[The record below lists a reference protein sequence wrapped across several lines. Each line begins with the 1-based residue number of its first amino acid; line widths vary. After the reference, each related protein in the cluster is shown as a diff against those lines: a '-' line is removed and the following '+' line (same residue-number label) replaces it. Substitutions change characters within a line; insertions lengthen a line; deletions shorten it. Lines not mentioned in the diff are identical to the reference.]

1 MAALA
6 NAIIVIFVSQ
16 AFKHHIII
24 IPCSMFMHNS
34 YSEQIEK
41 GRKGLALLICNPRFQ
56 ELLRRY
62 SVTDDLRHR
71 LSIGKDFFCD
81 STFYFKQNSMAT
93 VRPVGYLAE
102 AIVDKDSEIIK
113 WFILLYSVSSAWERF
128 GNRFLDPLGSRAL
141 SNLGIDRFYRYEHY
155 DLFGQPESK
164 IATLV
169 DGVIDVEGLLKSRF
183 PDLYSKHD
191 REWET
196 LCQAVSLFAL
206 SAGYDYLEDLE
217 HFPEKLLERCSDMP
231 FVLACSEYI
240 TLMTGREYAYDEILR
255 EVLNDVG
262 VEGCLDDLFLMKR
275 SNRVLDQLKS
285 EKRSLEDKLVQKKES
300 IRQQETEI
308 DIFADSLG
316 KGFAEEAVQARVNKC
331 NSRVHRDILYKL
343 ESISHKQLSFLDNI
357 SATGLPVPFS
367 DLIKRE
373 YKVII
378 SEKEMVTIKT
388 IENLADSI
396 VAHKSFIEN
405 FVDAVRHGK
414 TIDLSLREDD
424 PYDLE
429 TRIQEIEIAFHCEV
443 DRSLINSL
451 DSLKR
456 FLVDNRPLLGDLI
469 LVLSEQLG
477 VEPEE
482 VTLESDFTN
491 DLGADSLDS
500 VELLMKAEKE
510 YGIKI
515 KDEETSSIRTVGD
528 LYNIILEKLSN

>member
-1 MAALA
+1 
-6 NAIIVIFVSQ
+6 
-16 AFKHHIII
+16 
-24 IPCSMFMHNS
+24 MHKS

-41 GRKGLALLICNPRFQ
+41 GRKGLALLICDTRFLD
-56 ELLRRY
+56 LLSRS

-71 LSIGKDFFCD
+71 LSIGKDFSCD

-113 WFILLYSVSSAWERF
+113 WFLLLYSVSSAWEQFR
-128 GNRFLDPLGSRAL
+128 NRFLDHLGSRAL
-141 SNLGIDRFYRYEHY
+141 SNLGLDRFYRYEHY

-183 PDLYSKHD
+183 PDLYSWHG
-191 REWET
+191 RGWEE

-206 SAGYDYLEDLE
+206 SAGYDYLEDME
-217 HFPEKLLERCSDMP
+217 HFPEMLLERCADMP
-231 FVLACSEYI
+231 FILACSQYN
-240 TLMTGREYAYDEILR
+240 TLMTGREYAYDEFLR

-262 VEGCLDDLFLMKR
+262 ATGCLDDLFLMKSR
-275 SNRVLDQLKS
+275 NSVLDQLKY
-285 EKRSLEDKLVQKKES
+285 EKRSLEDKLVQNKES

-308 DIFADSLG
+308 DILADSLG
-316 KGFAEEAVQARVNKC
+316 RGFSEETVRARVDKC
-331 NSRVHRDILYKL
+331 NSMVYRGILYKL
-343 ESISHKQLSFLDNI
+343 ESISGKQLSFLDNI
-357 SATGLPVPFS
+357 SSSGLPVPFS
-367 DLIKRE
+367 DLIKKE
-373 YKVII
+373 YRVII
-378 SEKEMVTIKT
+378 SEKEMLTIKT

-405 FVDAVRHGK
+405 FVEAVRHGK
-414 TIDLSLREDD
+414 AIEKSLREDD

-429 TRIQEIEIAFHCEV
+429 TRIEEIEIAFHCEV

-456 FLVDNRPLLGDLI
+456 FLVDNRPLLGDLVH
-469 LVLSEQLG
+469 VLSEQLG

-482 VTLESDFTN
+482 VTLESDLTN
-491 DLGADSLDS
+491 DLAADSLDF
-500 VELLMKAEKE
+500 VELLMKAERE

-515 KDEETSSIRTVGD
+515 QDEETSSIRTVRD